1 MSFSSFK
8 KDVTPFLHMLYVW
21 LDHIVLSSG
30 LFELRSSVSLWLC
43 EKTVKDSAQKFKRV
57 YQLNFALKTDFI
69 GTKMPLLMTS
79 KKDLKC
85 YDFAKTIKQEHWLKH
100 GYENATVCGTSS

>member
-1 MSFSSFK
+1 M
-8 KDVTPFLHMLYVW
+8 
-21 LDHIVLSSG
+21 
-30 LFELRSSVSLWLC
+30 SLWLC
-43 EKTVKDSAQKFKRV
+43 EKTVKDSAQKFKRL
-57 YQLNFALKTDFI
+57 YQLKFALKTDFI